1 LKKVR
6 FSGLFLKNKIVKSA
20 KFTLKY
26 EPSMRKGSILGIFA
40 YPAKTAHSRFLDKY
54 VYLETYMTN
63 FGGIESYTVSQ
74 LPNVLYLG

>member
-1 LKKVR
+1 
-6 FSGLFLKNKIVKSA
+6 
-20 KFTLKY
+20 
-26 EPSMRKGSILGIFA
+26 MRKGSILGIFA